1 MIKAFVVLGAAFV
14 SLHAYAGD
22 AAFDAYMN
30 ANAKNKALTGKAHN
44 QEAFAATQPY
54 RSSRQDPQLKEVA
67 KSASFKM
74 GGTNTSGSFSGGSS
88 GGSGAGAF
96 KPTTVTTKPVTIN
109 PANTAPT
116 AQASNNQNQPY
127 FGTVGV
133 NPTITNSANTA
144 STSSSTPSSSA
155 STASAFCTPEM
166 YGKSPAC
173 PPGGGMAGQPAAYG
187 GTVGAYVNSANQQAN
202 QIYGATGGSAA
213 QQAAQQA
220 AQAAQQNIIQ
230 NTLQQVR
237 INIPR

>member
-22 AAFDAYMN
+22 AAFDAYMT
-30 ANAKNKALTGKAHN
+30 ANARNKALTGKAHN

-54 RSSRQDPQLKEVA
+54 RANQQDPQLKEVA

-74 GGTNTSGSFSGGSS
+74 GGTNSSGSFSSGSS

-96 KPTTVTTKPVTIN
+96 KPTTVTTKPVTIK
-109 PANTAPT
+109 PANAAPS

-133 NPTITNSANTA
+133 NPTITNTASTA

-155 STASAFCTPEM
+155 STASAICTPEM
-166 YGKSPAC
+166 YGRSPAC
-173 PPGGGMAGQPAAYG
+173 PTGGGTAGQSATYG

-202 QIYGATGGSAA
+202 QIYDATGGVGAR
-213 QQAAQQA
+213 QTPTQ
-220 AQAAQQNIIQ
+220 
-230 NTLQQVR
+230 
-237 INIPR
+237 